1 MFDEAEIKRREKVLE
16 GILDSQQF
24 SVEESFQNPN
34 KKKKKK
40 VALKKIRPIGTP
52 KGSFGRNIFLI
63 K

>member
-40 VALKKIRPIGTP
+40 VALKNKTD
-52 KGSFGRNIFLI
+52 RNTKRKFW
-63 K
+63 